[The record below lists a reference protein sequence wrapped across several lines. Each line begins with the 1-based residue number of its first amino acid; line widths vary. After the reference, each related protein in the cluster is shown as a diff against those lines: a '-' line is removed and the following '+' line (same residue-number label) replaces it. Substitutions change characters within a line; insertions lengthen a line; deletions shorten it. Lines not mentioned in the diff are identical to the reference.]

1 MKPFHSPR
9 RQTGFSLLEVLIT
22 VLVLG
27 FGLLGFAL
35 LQTMNVRFVQSS
47 NYRTQA
53 TNLAYDLIEQMR
65 ANRIQVDWYEAAS
78 FEPGTLDTE
87 AVCVPPTGEVG
98 VQDNI
103 TQWQCQVIKALGS
116 DAGAT
121 VSVDGGVVDVAVTWG
136 DQRWDPAD
144 PDKATT
150 FSLATEL

>member
-1 MKPFHSPR
+1 MKPFRSPR
-9 RQTGFSLLEVLIT
+9 RQSGFSLLEVLIA

-65 ANRIQVDWYEAAS
+65 ANRYQANWYESAS
-78 FEPGTLDTE
+78 FDPGSQTADAL
-87 AVCVPPTGEVG
+87 CVPASGEVTIAT
-98 VQDNI
+98 NI

-121 VSVDGGVVDVAVTWG
+121 VTVDAGVVNVAITWG
-136 DQRWDPAD
+136 DQRWDPQD
-144 PDKATT
+144 PDKTTT
-150 FSLATEL
+150 FALATEL